1 MKACRVVHGVPGS
14 VEPEAVR
21 EKYRALTLSLI
32 ERKTTITVMESCTG
46 GQISSLL
53 TDTEGSS
60 EVFKGSCVTYSNDA
74 KVLDGVPARTIETY
88 GVYSP
93 QTALA
98 MAQACRRKLGTDIGV
113 GITGSFGNTD
123 PANADSVPGEVY
135 FAVET
140 AGGKQCFHCTVPPQE
155 DRLSYKMYMA
165 DVVAD
170 RLMKVLQG

>member
-1 MKACRVVHGVPGS
+1 MKACKVVRGVPGA
-14 VEPEAVR
+14 VDAEAVR
-21 EKYRALTLSLI
+21 KKYRALTLALI
-32 ERKTTITVMESCTG
+32 DRKLTVTVMESCTG
-46 GQISSLL
+46 GQISSLI

-60 EVFKGSCVTYSNDA
+60 EVFRGSCVTYSNEA
-74 KVLDGVPARTIETY
+74 KVLDGVPARTIEEY

-98 MAQACRRKLGTDIGV
+98 MAAACRGKFCADIGV

-135 FAVET
+135 FAIET
-140 AGGKQCFHCTVPPQE
+140 AGGKQCFRCTVPVQ
-155 DRLSYKMYMA
+155 DSRLAYKLYMA

-170 RLMKVLQG
+170 GISKVL